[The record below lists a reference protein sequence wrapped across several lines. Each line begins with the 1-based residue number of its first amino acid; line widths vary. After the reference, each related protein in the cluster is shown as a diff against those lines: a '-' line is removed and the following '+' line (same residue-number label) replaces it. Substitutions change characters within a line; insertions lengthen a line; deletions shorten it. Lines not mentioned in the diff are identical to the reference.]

1 MIRDPSEGDRL
12 RSGGREFTTM
22 ERMLSFEVRIRT
34 NTPYSTP
41 DPKSRAAQE
50 SGSATSS
57 PRAGVAYMM
66 DSTVHVVREYS
77 LFGRFDV
84 HVTPSG
90 PTGSY
95 AHNALLAWT
104 ASGLPRLVM
113 YVMLCETGV
122 AFARGAPSSAS
133 AFAVAVT
140 TLLLVATANSVFWI
154 VPGLARGLAANP
166 AALLTDSKQPT

>member
-1 MIRDPSEGDRL
+1 
-12 RSGGREFTTM
+12 
-22 ERMLSFEVRIRT
+22 
-34 NTPYSTP
+34 
-41 DPKSRAAQE
+41 
-50 SGSATSS
+50 
-57 PRAGVAYMM
+57 MM